1 MTCKGYFSNYS
12 NMDSK
17 QMEKVNGVTVDSGVD
32 YSYSAWL
39 FVADGNNFCE

>member
-17 QMEKVNGVTVDSGVD
+17 QMEKVNGVTVDSGVV
-32 YSYSAWL
+32 YSAWL
-39 FVADGNNFCE
+39 FVADSKSSE